1 MKLGGLGRK
10 IAVSMTELALG
21 ITLIVVLMIYAF
33 YYVMLRHWS
42 EICHQAGWFPSNP
55 EWIWLGIT
63 IVIGLALAIVVSAR
77 LAHRIL
83 VPLNSVA
90 DSIRRVAKGDLTA
103 RAVAGDRS
111 MREAALIADDFNAL
125 AAQLQRMTDEQAFW
139 NAAIAHELRTP
150 VTVLRGRLQGLAEGV
165 FQPGEALFRSLLTQA
180 EGLTRLIED
189 LRVISLAES
198 GHLSVSIQETDLA
211 THIHAVV
218 EMFEDAL
225 AAAGQHMVLD
235 LDTRPMRCDP
245 FRMRQALLA
254 LLENARRYAVPG
266 AIRIHTRVESG
277 ACRLLVE
284 DEGPGIPAD
293 AAARIF
299 DAFRRV
305 DDAQSSQKGGSGL
318 GLAVVAAIAQA
329 HDGEAS
335 CRPTAHGGTAFEL
348 HWPDGPAS
356 PRIATPN
363 RKDVTSATQRSV
375 DADPR

>member
-10 IAVSMTELALG
+10 IAVSMAELALG
-21 ITLIVVLMIYAF
+21 IMLIVVLMTYVF
-33 YYVMLRHWS
+33 YYVMLRHWG
-42 EICHQAGWFPSNP
+42 EFCHQASWIPSTP
-55 EWIWLGIT
+55 EWICLGIT
-63 IVIGLALAIVVSAR
+63 LLIGLILAIVVSTR

-90 DSIRRVAKGDLTA
+90 DSIRRVARGDLTA

-111 MREAALIADDFNAL
+111 IREAALIADDFNAL

-198 GHLSVSIQETDLA
+198 GHLSVSLQETDLA
-211 THIHAVV
+211 EHVKAVV
-218 EMFEDAL
+218 EMFEDSL

-235 LDTRPMRCDP
+235 LDTRPVHCDA

-266 AIRIHTRVESG
+266 AIRIHTRVENG
-277 ACRLLVE
+277 TCHLQVE

-293 AAARIF
+293 YAAQIF

-305 DDAQSSQKGGSGL
+305 DDTHSDQKGGSGL

-335 CRPTAHGGTAFEL
+335 CRPTARGGTSFAL
-348 HWPDGPAS
+348 HWPDRPAS
-356 PRIATPN
+356 AHTAAPS
-363 RKDVTSATQRSV
+363 RKDPPPTTQRTV
-375 DADPR
+375 DTDPR